1 MLAQLILDSTTDDPV
16 WALFDEGTL
25 LRYYD
30 GGLSSAELYEKIV
43 EDWGDVAVT
52 VMGK

>member
-1 MLAQLILDSTTDDPV
+1 MLAQLILDVNDEPT

-30 GGLSSAELYEKIV
+30 GSLSSAELYEKIV
-43 EDWGDVAVT
+43 EDWGEVAVT

>member
-1 MLAQLILDSTTDDPV
+1 MLAQLILDVNDQPT
-16 WALFDEGTL
+16 WALFDEGYL

-43 EDWGDVAVT
+43 EDWGEVAVT

>member
-1 MLAQLILDSTTDDPV
+1 MLAQLILDSNDEPR
-16 WALFDEGTL
+16 WALFDESHL

-30 GGLSSAELYEKIV
+30 GNLSSAELYEKIV

>member
-1 MLAQLILDSTTDDPV
+1 MLAQLILDSNDEPR
-16 WALFDEGTL
+16 WALFDEGHL
-25 LRYYD
+25 LRWYD
-30 GGLSSAELYEKIV
+30 GTIPAAELYEKIV